1 MLAKVGRN
9 VGAGENVRKRLEKD
23 GGQRKKAGGA
33 VDPERAPKSVVIGT
47 IFGSVRDQG

>member
-1 MLAKVGRN
+1 VLEKT
-9 VGAGENVRKRLEKD
+9 VRKRLEKD
-23 GGQRKKAGGA
+23 GGQRKKAGNA